1 MKRKL
6 DTPSE
11 PVEAPPEPVRASAT
25 IFPKPNPVIIEF
37 DEMLDRFYVRTNY
50 KWYDPEVYNL
60 LVQMEYRPS
69 DVRAALNNMV
79 ALQDEL
85 RDPTAKEGYDHLTR
99 TKKSNYIAFLDK
111 IIEDSHI
118 YLRNSR
124 ASHKPRKKKTKT
136 NEQLVARVHWQAE
149 ERPLR
154 LVSVAPE
161 GIIGATECWLFN
173 TRYHSLTYLTGKLSI
188 KGTTV
193 IGFDPKL
200 SKMKKLRKPEL
211 LADTVSG
218 ARNYILNFFQTLK
231 TKEYAATGR
240 LNNQTMV
247 LKVFR

>member
-25 IFPKPNPVIIEF
+25 IIPFPKPNPVIIEF

-136 NEQLVARVHWQAE
+136 NVN
-149 ERPLR
+149 
-154 LVSVAPE
+154 SVE
-161 GIIGATECWLFN
+161 VN
-173 TRYHSLTYLTGKLSI
+173 SLDNNSNSENNKSQ
-188 KGTTV
+188 
-193 IGFDPKL
+193 
-200 SKMKKLRKPEL
+200 S
-211 LADTVSG
+211 S
-218 ARNYILNFFQTLK
+218 NQYIN
-231 TKEYAATGR
+231 
-240 LNNQTMV
+240 
-247 LKVFR
+247 